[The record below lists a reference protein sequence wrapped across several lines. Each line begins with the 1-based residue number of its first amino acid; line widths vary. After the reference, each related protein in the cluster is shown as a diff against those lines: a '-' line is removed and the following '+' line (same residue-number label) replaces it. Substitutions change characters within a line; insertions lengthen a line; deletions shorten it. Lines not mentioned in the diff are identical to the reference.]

1 MANYIKIEL
10 GITSAEQSE
19 ILVAEL
25 SEINFY
31 AFVQEDSHGEEDKSI
46 LSAFIKEEDF
56 NEEEL
61 NEIISPRKIAYTK
74 SIIKETNWNAKWE
87 SEFEPII
94 INDFV
99 AVRAAFHEQITNV
112 KHEIIIT
119 PKMSFGTGHHA
130 TTYLMLQQ
138 MQYINFS
145 NKTVLDFGTGTGILA
160 IMAKISG
167 ATKVVAIDNDD
178 WSINNAK
185 ENFVANNCTDI
196 VLLKKNTLEDLEAF
210 DIILANINL
219 NVITSSFENLKSISH
234 QSTKLLLSGFLLED
248 EPQIINNFSL
258 QAFTHKET
266 AIRNGWI
273 SLLVIKS

>member
-1 MANYIKIEL
+1 MANYIKIEFE
-10 GITSAEQSE
+10 ITSAEQSE

-31 AFVQEDSHGEEDKSI
+31 AFEEDKSI
-46 LSAFIKEEDF
+46 LLAFIKEEDF

-61 NEIISPRKIAYTK
+61 NEIISRRNIAYTK
-74 SIIKETNWNAKWE
+74 SIIRETNWNTKWE

-94 INDFV
+94 IKDFV
-99 AVRAAFHEQITNV
+99 AVRAAFHKQITDV

-160 IMAKISG
+160 ILAKKLG
-167 ATKVVAIDNDD
+167 AKKVVAIDNDE

-185 ENFVANNCTDI
+185 ENFKANNCHDI
-196 VLLKKNTLEDLEAF
+196 ILLQKDNLDYSDKKEFEKYDV
-210 DIILANINL
+210 ILANINL
-219 NVITSSFENLKSISH
+219 NVIKGSINGFKKISH
-234 QSTKLLLSGFLLED
+234 SSTQLLLSGFLQID
-248 EPQIINNFSL
+248 EQILINNS
-258 QAFTHKET
+258 KEAGFLYKAT
-266 AIRNGWI
+266 TNKNGWI
-273 SLLVIKS
+273 SLLLINS